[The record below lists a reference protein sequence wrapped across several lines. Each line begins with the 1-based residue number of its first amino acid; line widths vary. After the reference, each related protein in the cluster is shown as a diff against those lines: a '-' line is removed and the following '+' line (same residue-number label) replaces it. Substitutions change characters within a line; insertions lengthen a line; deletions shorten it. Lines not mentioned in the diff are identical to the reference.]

1 MILHLWSQW
10 FQILASSG
18 ELLNLLVRKKNIQ
31 CQPQKL
37 KTNLLASR
45 PISRS
50 KTLMISFPSLLWSL
64 QTLRSTNILSILLNG
79 IKSSINFQTKN
90 VIML

>member
-37 KTNLLASR
+37 KINLLASR
-45 PISRS
+45 PISQS

-64 QTLRSTNILSILLNG
+64 QTLRSTNIRSILLNG
-79 IKSSINFQTKN
+79 IKNSTNFQTKN
-90 VIML
+90 VIM